1 LSVRCAQMST
11 SPPIIGNTSEPLGNF
26 GYDGILEHIDHIRAD
41 IQSRELVSRGA
52 DRPDAA

>member
-1 LSVRCAQMST
+1 MSS
-11 SPPIIGNTSEPLGNF
+11 SPPTISDTPSSLRNF
-26 GYDGILEHIDHIRAD
+26 ALDGILEHLDYVRAD